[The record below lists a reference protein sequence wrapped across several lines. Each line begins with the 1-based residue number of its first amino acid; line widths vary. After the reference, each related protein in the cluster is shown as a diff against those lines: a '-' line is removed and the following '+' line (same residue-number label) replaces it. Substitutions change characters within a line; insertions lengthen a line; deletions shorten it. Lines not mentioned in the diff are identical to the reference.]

1 MILDVIGYILL
12 GVGSIFYLLGGLGIL
27 RMPDIYNRLQAGTK
41 ATTLGAF
48 SFILGVG
55 LIRPEWLLK
64 SIIII
69 IFIAITN
76 PVGSSAL
83 ARAALKSG
91 IKPVKGT
98 NLDAYQPENDIE
110 DGDKT

>member
-27 RMPDIYNRLQAGTK
+27 RMPDIYNRLQAGAK

-55 LIRPEWLLK
+55 LISL
-64 SIIII
+64 
-69 IFIAITN
+69 N
-76 PVGSSAL
+76 GSSKA
-83 ARAALKSG
+83 S
-91 IKPVKGT
+91 
-98 NLDAYQPENDIE
+98 
-110 DGDKT
+110 

>member
-1 MILDVIGYILL
+1 MILDVLGYLL
-12 GVGSIFYLLGGLGIL
+12 IGVGSVFYFLGGLGIL

-48 SFILGVG
+48 SFVLGIG

-64 SIIII
+64 SIVIVA
-69 IFIAITN
+69 FIAITN

-83 ARAALKSG
+83 APRGAEIRNKTGEGYKS
-91 IKPVKGT
+91 
-98 NLDAYQPENDIE
+98 
-110 DGDKT
+110 